1 MDDVRVTQ
9 SMLTNNMLRNISS
22 SYRELGKL
30 QDQLA
35 TQKKIT
41 RPSDDPVVA
50 MLGLGYRTDLNQV
63 EQFSRNISEVE
74 NWLHTTDDALTQGS
88 QVLHRIREL
97 IVQASNDTY
106 EENQREAIAEELKEL
121 NEQLKIIAQTKIG
134 DKYLF
139 NGTNTSQSPVQVTG
153 GVEQIEF
160 SDGAINIEIFSGIF
174 IQTNV
179 NGQDV
184 FVDEDGNT
192 TFALIDEIVSKL
204 NSGATGEEINDY
216 LSEIDGE
223 LDRFLKVQAEVGAK
237 QNRIELMA
245 SRLQQQEVTAKKIM
259 SDNEDVNI
267 EKVITELITQE
278 SIHRAALAVGARI
291 IQPTLLDFLR

>member
-1 MDDVRVTQ
+1 MRVTQ
-9 SMLTNNMLRNISS
+9 SMLTNNMLRNISL
-22 SYRELGKL
+22 SYRKLEKL

-63 EQFSRNISEVE
+63 EQFTRNIGEVR
-74 NWLHTTDDALTQGS
+74 NWLETTDDALSQGV
-88 QVLHRIREL
+88 QVLNRIREL
-97 IVQASNDTY
+97 VVQASNDTY
-106 EENQREAIAEELKEL
+106 EENQREAIAKELREL

-139 NGTNTSQSPVQVTG
+139 NGTNTSRSPVQL
-153 GVEQIEF
+153 IEGEEVIQF

-179 NGQDV
+179 EGNDL
-184 FVDEDGNT
+184 FVREEDGRT
-192 TFALIDEIVSKL
+192 TFALIDSIVNAL
-204 NSGATGEEINDY
+204 ESGASGKEIEGY
-216 LSEIDGE
+216 LGEIDGE
-223 LDRFLKVQAEVGAK
+223 IDRFLQVQAEVGAK
-237 QNRIELMA
+237 QNRVELMEN
-245 SRLQQQEVTAKKIM
+245 RLQQQEVTAKKIM
-259 SDNEDVNI
+259 SDNEDVHI
-267 EKVITELITQE
+267 EEVITELITQE

>member
-1 MDDVRVTQ
+1 MRVTQ
-9 SMLTNNMLRNISS
+9 SMLTNNMLRNISL
-22 SYRELGKL
+22 SYRKLEKL

-63 EQFSRNISEVE
+63 EQFTRNIGEVR
-74 NWLHTTDDALTQGS
+74 NWLETTDDALSQGV
-88 QVLHRIREL
+88 QVLNRIREL
-97 IVQASNDTY
+97 VVQASNDTY
-106 EENQREAIAEELKEL
+106 EENQREAIAKELREL

-139 NGTNTSQSPVQVTG
+139 NGTNTSRSPVQL
-153 GVEQIEF
+153 IEGEEVIQF

-174 IQTNV
+174 IQTNIEG
-179 NGQDV
+179 NDL
-184 FVDEDGNT
+184 FVREEDGRT
-192 TFALIDEIVSKL
+192 TFALIDSIVNAL
-204 NSGATGEEINDY
+204 ESGASGKEIEGY
-216 LSEIDGE
+216 LGEIDGE
-223 LDRFLKVQAEVGAK
+223 IDRFLQVQAEVGAK
-237 QNRIELMA
+237 QNRVELMEN
-245 SRLQQQEVTAKKIM
+245 RLQQQEVTAKKIM
-259 SDNEDVNI
+259 SDNEDVHI
-267 EKVITELITQE
+267 EEVITELITQE